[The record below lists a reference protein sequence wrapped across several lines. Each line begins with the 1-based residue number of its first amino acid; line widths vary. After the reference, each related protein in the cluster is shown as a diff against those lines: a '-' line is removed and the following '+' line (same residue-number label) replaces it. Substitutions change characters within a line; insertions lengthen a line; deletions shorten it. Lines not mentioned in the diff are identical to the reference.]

1 MSMMQNIFPFVGQVL
16 LLAVLLALLLGRL
29 VKLSRQRML
38 IVAVLLVA
46 GLLLPVY
53 GLSIAQWLRSALG
66 DLSIPTLVVF
76 SNILMQRLFN
86 YRLLAPATR
95 NTLLLGVALV
105 GVVFY
110 PLALGVSAFDP
121 YRLGYAPVLMSVLLC
136 LASII
141 AWLGTMRGLA
151 IILLLPL
158 LAFNLHLLESYNLWD
173 YLLDP
178 ILLVYAVVQGLL
190 NSRIIRTRNT
200 GGQHEKA
207 ALGHR

>member
-16 LLAVLLALLLGRL
+16 LMAVLLALLLGRL

-66 DLSIPTLVVF
+66 DLSILTLVVF

-121 YRLGYAPVLMSVLLC
+121 YRLGYAAVLMSVLLC

-178 ILLVYAVVQGLL
+178 ILLIYALLQGLL
-190 NSRIIRTRNT
+190 NSRFVRSEKMGDQR
-200 GGQHEKA
+200 EKA
-207 ALGHR
+207 ALGNR